1 MYIAYDIKNGVEYAK
16 LVKSIRKGTKVVKE
30 YSNLGRVLD
39 KKLGIYKSRE
49 RGIYRY
55 DAAND
60 FYDNNPD
67 GLPIY
72 FRYCPGNVIDV
83 STLIT
88 TIKEL
93 KKNGVNTKFSILD
106 AGDYSEENIR
116 RLYYNNISFITRLP
130 VKLKLYKEEC

>member
-55 DAAND
+55 DAANN

-72 FRYCPGNVIDV
+72 FKYCPGNVLDI

-93 KKNGVNTKFSILD
+93 KKDGVNTRFSRRD
-106 AGDYSEENIR
+106 AGDYSEENVR
-116 RLYYNNISFITRLP
+116 RLDDDNISCITGLRAKR
-130 VKLKLYKEEC
+130 KL